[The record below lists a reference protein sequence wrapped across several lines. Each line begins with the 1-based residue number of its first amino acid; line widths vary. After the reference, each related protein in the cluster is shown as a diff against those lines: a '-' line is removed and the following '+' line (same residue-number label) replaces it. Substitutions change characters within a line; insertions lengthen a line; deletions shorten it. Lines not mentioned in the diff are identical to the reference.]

1 MLRRAATIAWGEG
14 GRVCERK
21 RGRESERDGEEQ
33 GKARLKREKMKEQAN
48 EKETER
54 SWMQGAAS
62 SRVESCGG
70 RAGPVTV
77 ITTPPLAIQ

>member
-1 MLRRAATIAWGEG
+1 M
-14 GRVCERK
+14 CERK
-21 RGRESERDGEEQ
+21 RGRESERDGEEHGQ
-33 GKARLKREKMKEQAN
+33 ARLKREKKKET

-54 SWMQGAAS
+54 AWMQGAAS